1 VVAAIALFG
10 LTAGAGAVQGD
21 KKIRMYDDCEPNSFN
36 AVLGDGAC
44 VGNGHTTFDEFIAEL
59 AATQDAHAWRNQP
72 TAMLLNVG
80 RPTFIENRGGETHTF
95 TPVANFGGGFVN
107 ELNGISGNPVPAPEC
122 LNFGAIS
129 FIPAGG
135 SEEGPTAGSSDLP
148 VGSHKFQCCI
158 HPGCAPSSK
167 SLIPDQMRRQ
177 HRLLQSTIID
187 STTQPLFLSRQAC
200 SHMLCVCRENA
211 LTHIPHDPNLDHATA

>member
-1 VVAAIALFG
+1 MKRKFTFRTLVWTAVAVIAVLS
-10 LTAGAGAVQGD
+10 LTGGVGAVQGD
-21 KKIRMYDDCEPNSFN
+21 KKIRLLDDCEPTSFN

-72 TAMLLNVG
+72 SQMLLNVG

-122 LNFGAIS
+122 LNFGSIV
-129 FIPAGG
+129 FIPAGDF
-135 SEEGPTAGSSDLP
+135 A
-148 VGSHKFQCCI
+148 
-158 HPGCAPSSK
+158 
-167 SLIPDQMRRQ
+167 
-177 HRLLQSTIID
+177 
-187 STTQPLFLSRQAC
+187 
-200 SHMLCVCRENA
+200 
-211 LTHIPHDPNLDHATA
+211 